1 MFFKLKQP
9 EAQTALQEHLEW
21 QHAPVNG
28 NERKVNICFRSLT
41 SERFAFVF
49 GSLTSEH

>member
-1 MFFKLKQP
+1 MSFKLKQP

-28 NERKVNICFRSLT
+28 NEGKYTLVFRSLA
-41 SERFAFVF
+41 SERIAFIY
-49 GSLTSEH
+49 GSLTSEQ